1 MPGLNLRREVKPLFD
16 RVLVPLDGS
25 RLAEAILPYVSELA
39 GRLGARIV
47 LLSVVGDEWP
57 SMQGR
62 VVEGTGPDT
71 GKPMTREELARR
83 AEAQALAYLER
94 VKASLPART
103 EAVVAFG
110 RPAETIVKEQ
120 ERLDC
125 DLIAMST
132 QGRTGVQRGILGS
145 VTDKVLHSTTVPM
158 LVFRPPDEG
167 QAAEASVSIGTVVV
181 PLDGSELSE
190 SVLPYAEELARRL
203 GLEIVLVESVSLMA
217 EDVFFGEFYFNP
229 TPIERELLMEADKY
243 LKGIVQRLQARGL
256 RASSSALL
264 DVPAR
269 AIVRF
274 ARETPGS
281 IIAMSTR
288 GRSGVTRWLLGSV
301 TEKVVRES
309 GVPVLVVPASR
320 AGSPA

>member
-1 MPGLNLRREVKPLFD
+1 MFD

-25 RLAEAILPYVSELA
+25 RLAKAILPYVSELV
-39 GRLGARIV
+39 GRLGARVV
-47 LLSVVGDEWP
+47 LLSVVGSKWP

-62 VVEGTGPDT
+62 VVEGPGQAA
-71 GKPMTREELARR
+71 GEQMTREELARR
-83 AEAQALAYLER
+83 AEAQARAYLER

-110 RPAETIVKEQ
+110 RPAETIVQEQ
-120 ERLDC
+120 ERLGC

-132 QGRTGVQRGILGS
+132 HGRTGVQRGILGS

-167 QAAEASVSIGTVVV
+167 QAVQSGASISTVVV

-203 GLEIVLVESVSLMA
+203 GLEIVLVESVSLMT

-229 TPIERELLMEADKY
+229 TPIERELLIEADRY
-243 LKGIVQRLQARGL
+243 LKGLAQRLQTRGL
-256 RASSSALL
+256 RARASALM

-301 TEKVVRES
+301 TENVVRGS
-309 GVPVLVVPASR
+309 GVPVLVVPAAR
-320 AGSPA
+320 TGLPA